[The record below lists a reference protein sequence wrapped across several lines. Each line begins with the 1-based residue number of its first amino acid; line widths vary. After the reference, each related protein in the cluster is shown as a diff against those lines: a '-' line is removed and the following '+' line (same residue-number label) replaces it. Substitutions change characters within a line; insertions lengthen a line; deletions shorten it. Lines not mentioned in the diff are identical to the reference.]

1 MTPRRT
7 YTSPVRRR
15 RGVDLHQRDCAGN
28 RVPAPRLA
36 HCVSI
41 LVTVLALAW
50 PASAFAVLP
59 TGVTGVDAPGLQS
72 GPFITAAGVVWESE
86 DGIMLTNR
94 EGRSKVLAPPGARNW
109 EGSVDLAWFGSDWWA
124 LARPSGV
131 FGGRIGSGLRRLPL
145 LRKCTLASPK
155 IEPGLFHVHY
165 AVSGEHLYAALPKP
179 CLPGR
184 HRPQGELVDIDLRSG
199 RWRVLARTPL
209 TPEYMAASAKYI
221 ALAYSRS
228 KPRGASAGP
237 LSVRVLDAAT
247 GALAYQ
253 VAPPPSSPELP
264 EPNMVSGIQIDD
276 RGDVLV
282 AARETPRA
290 PGELAHSAQPAPERS
305 VYWWATMG
313 AKNGHDVQ
321 LGKAAVLS
329 LGKAAVLS
337 DGRVAFFS
345 TGGEAIDVKDLHT
358 GTTRT
363 LVRFAGS
370 VSADGEADG
379 LSLGGNELAWVQQ
392 SSVLQVT
399 RTQFG
404 ETCTPV
410 PLSPVE
416 IASVDLRRMP
426 SSPVVINGAPIPPQY
441 ANEPV
446 CNEV

>member
-1 MTPRRT
+1 
-7 YTSPVRRR
+7 V
-15 RGVDLHQRDCAGN
+15 GV
-28 RVPAPRLA
+28 
-36 HCVSI
+36 
-41 LVTVLALAW
+41 LVAVLAFAC
-50 PASAFAVLP
+50 PAAASAVLP

-72 GPFITAAGVVWESE
+72 GPFITAAGVAWESE
-86 DGIMLTNR
+86 GGIMLTNR
-94 EGRSKVLAPPGARNW
+94 GGRSKVLAPPGAHNW

-124 LARPSGV
+124 LARASGV
-131 FGGRIGSGLRRLPL
+131 VGGRIGGGLRKLPL
-145 LRKCTLASPK
+145 LRKCTPASPK
-155 IEPGLFHVHY
+155 IEPGLFRVHY
-165 AVSGEHLYAALPKP
+165 AISGEHLYAALPKP

-184 HRPQGELVDIDLRSG
+184 HRPQGELVEIDLRSG
-199 RWRVLARTPL
+199 RWRVLARTPR
-209 TPEYMAASAKYI
+209 TPDYMVASARYI
-221 ALAYSRS
+221 ALAYSTS
-228 KPRGASAGP
+228 KAPGASAGP

-264 EPNMVSGIQIDD
+264 EPNRVSGIQVDD

-282 AARETPRA
+282 AAESSAEA

-305 VYWWATMG
+305 VYWWAQLG
-313 AKNGHDVQ
+313 AKRGHEVQ
-321 LGKAAVLS
+321 

-345 TGGEAIDVKDLHT
+345 AGGEAIGVKDLHT

-363 LVRFAGS
+363 IVRLAGS
-370 VSADGEADG
+370 VSADGPRGEAEG
-379 LSLGGNELAWVQQ
+379 LSLSGNELAWVQQ

-404 ETCTPV
+404 ETCTSV

-416 IASVDLRRMP
+416 ILSVDLRRLP
-426 SSPVVINGAPIPPQY
+426 SSPVVVSGAPIPPQY

-446 CNEV
+446 CIEV

>member
-1 MTPRRT
+1 
-7 YTSPVRRR
+7 
-15 RGVDLHQRDCAGN
+15 
-28 RVPAPRLA
+28 
-36 HCVSI
+36 VSI

-72 GPFITAAGVVWESE
+72 GPFITAAGLVWESE

-94 EGRSKVLAPPGARNW
+94 EGRSKVLAPPGAHNW

-124 LARPSGV
+124 LARASGV
-131 FGGRIGSGLRRLPL
+131 FGGRIGSGLRKLPL

-155 IEPGLFHVHY
+155 IEPGLFHVQY
-165 AVSGEHLYAALPKP
+165 AVSGEHLFAALPKP

-184 HRPQGELVDIDLRSG
+184 HRPQGALVEIDLRSA
-199 RWRVLARTPL
+199 RSRVLERTPSI
-209 TPEYMAASAKYI
+209 PDYIAASGKYV
-221 ALAYSRS
+221 ALAYSTS
-228 KPRGASAGP
+228 KPPRASAGP

-247 GALAYQ
+247 GSLAYQ
-253 VAPPPSSPELP
+253 VAPPPSTPELQ
-264 EPNMVSGIQIDD
+264 EPNRVSGIQVDD

-282 AARETPRA
+282 SAQSGAEA
-290 PGELAHSAQPAPERS
+290 PGELAHSAQPVPERS
-305 VYWWATMG
+305 VYWWAQLG
-313 AKNGHDVQ
+313 AKRGHKVQ
-321 LGKAAVLS
+321 

-345 TGGEAIDVKDLHT
+345 TGGQAIDVKDLYT

-370 VSADGEADG
+370 VSADGPRGEAEG
-379 LSLGGNELAWVQQ
+379 LSLSGNELAWVQQ

-399 RTQFG
+399 RTQFR
-404 ETCTPV
+404 ETCTSV

-426 SSPVVINGAPIPPQY
+426 SSPVVVNGAPIPAQY
-441 ANEPV
+441 ANEPA
-446 CNEV
+446 CNRP